1 MTLQEHT
8 ELMTNPAWTYHEV
21 MLYCKVKKSK
31 AFLIINECK
40 DKLNGKVLFDKS
52 KVKRDSVLAY
62 MGSSIEHERYV
73 NKQLRLEEEMNK
85 DTT

>member
-1 MTLQEHT
+1 MTLKEHT
-8 ELMTNPAWTYHEV
+8 ELMMCPAWTYHEV

-31 AFLIINECK
+31 AFLIIKECK
-40 DKLNGKVLFDKS
+40 EKLNGKVLFEEH

-73 NKQLRLEEEMNK
+73 NKQLQEQAKQEGEHS
-85 DTT
+85 